1 MILDESLFENEVVVN
16 EQTMTQRDAMDRCI
30 SLGKQFI
37 EHFDKIYNDKNE
49 DANKRRAQEMQDWL
63 EQVNRIKLTHNN
75 RFIPFDKKIDWF
87 FTAGSDA
94 DTLFDGVRE
103 SEKFDDFFALVAV
116 NNNVIESLKSLG
128 MLKETV
134 SEDVTVST
142 DETEEKTIEPEDNG
156 VSMIINNLIRDEY
169 DTIDAY
175 NSAITTFKDIGNS
188 DDAIS
193 VLNDIVAE
201 ENVHVGQLQRLME
214 LFDPNADKVS
224 DGVEEADK
232 QIDNSLDMSDEE
244 FLEKF
249 VEWYDPAKGNSS
261 NYDTS
266 TIPNYSNTV
275 NESAGADNVVDM
287 SCSNCTDDADEDEFL
302 KGFENLMNR

>member
-1 MILDESLFENEVVVN
+1 MKILKNEVNNKMILDESLFENE
-16 EQTMTQRDAMDRCI
+16 I
-30 SLGKQFI
+30 
-37 EHFDKIYNDKNE
+37 
-49 DANKRRAQEMQDWL
+49 
-63 EQVNRIKLTHNN
+63 
-75 RFIPFDKKIDWF
+75 
-87 FTAGSDA
+87 
-94 DTLFDGVRE
+94 
-103 SEKFDDFFALVAV
+103 
-116 NNNVIESLKSLG
+116 
-128 MLKETV
+128 
-134 SEDVTVST
+134 
-142 DETEEKTIEPEDNG
+142 EEKTIEPEENG
-156 VSMIINNLIRDEY
+156 ISMIINNLIRDEY

-175 NSAITTFKDIGNS
+175 NSAITTFKNIGNS

-249 VEWYDPAKGNSS
+249 VEWYDPTKGNSS
-261 NYDTS
+261 AYDTS
-266 TIPNYSNTV
+266 TIPNYSNAV
-275 NESAGADNVVDM
+275 NESAGAENIVDM

-302 KGFENLMNR
+302 KGFESLMNR